1 MIGNFFSFPGGNM
14 KGSYIIAGLIFLL
27 IAGLVGAEY
36 HATTITSDGSV
47 MLSSA
52 GSDENGSMIS
62 RVMALDS
69 AKVSRTSE
77 NGIDINEDL
86 SVSGTGPVLFT
97 EFVSGAVKNS
107 DIQSRCSFL
116 DETDDKILA
125 EASSV
130 ISGILQHGE
139 VKSSRKVGQSFSDMM
154 ETNGSGM
161 VFMGSQMNGNRSM
174 ISQGF
179 ISGNMTIRDLLKN
192 GGKI

>member
-1 MIGNFFSFPGGNM
+1 M